1 MKKKLLSGVTILII
15 TANPVYAADLFN
27 LTATVFRDTVPSQT
41 GTASFDTIEDIIDS
55 VDSQHLQSIIPS
67 YTPTSAANIELNIR
81 GLPATVTYAAN
92 RTTLV
97 FQVPSLNISEQ
108 FTGATRDQSQDLF
121 ETYLEENGDGILT
134 QMLQS
139 LAATTAID
147 PVAGNPNS
155 LMATMGASSFDV
167 GTDVGGSQM
176 IKGETPSGNNL
187 LSMGMMYGGYSAGDY
202 SQDVYTLPLRYAIHL
217 DSDPRKQVIL
227 DMPITCIDT
236 EGGKTYSAAF
246 GATLLRYPVT
256 DNWTL
261 TPAIRTGAVGS
272 VDLGSAAILYSGS
285 LTSNYNLYWDE
296 LRVSIGNMAAQFKTT
311 SIDAG
316 DYSVDY
322 DLSNTMIK
330 NGVGVEVPL
339 SFSMLGKSTS
349 WQFDVAHTAF
359 FGDPLYIDSYVDVS
373 MSLGT
378 RAPQSDGNIR
388 FGFTYT
394 AGNHSFNGLRVN
406 CGYTF

>member
-1 MKKKLLSGVTILII
+1 
-15 TANPVYAADLFN
+15 
-27 LTATVFRDTVPSQT
+27 
-41 GTASFDTIEDIIDS
+41 
-55 VDSQHLQSIIPS
+55 
-67 YTPTSAANIELNIR
+67 
-81 GLPATVTYAAN
+81 
-92 RTTLV
+92 
-97 FQVPSLNISEQ
+97 
-108 FTGATRDQSQDLF
+108 
-121 ETYLEENGDGILT
+121 
-134 QMLQS
+134 
-139 LAATTAID
+139 
-147 PVAGNPNS
+147 
-155 LMATMGASSFDV
+155 
-167 GTDVGGSQM
+167 
-176 IKGETPSGNNL
+176 
-187 LSMGMMYGGYSAGDY
+187 
-202 SQDVYTLPLRYAIHL
+202 
-217 DSDPRKQVIL
+217 VIL

-261 TPAIRTGAVGS
+261 TPAVRTGAVGS

>member
-1 MKKKLLSGVTILII
+1 MKTKLLSCVAMVTI
-15 TANPVYAADLFN
+15 TASPIYAADLFT
-27 LTATVFRDTVPSQT
+27 LTATVPGETVAT
-41 GTASFDTIEDIIDS
+41 SFDTIEDIIDS
-55 VDSQHLQSIIPS
+55 VDNQHLESIVPS
-67 YTPTSAANIELNIR
+67 YTPSSAANLELNIR
-81 GLPATVTYAAN
+81 GLPATVTYAEN
-92 RTTLV
+92 QTTLV
-97 FQVPSLNISEQ
+97 FQVPSLNINQQ
-108 FTGATRDQSQDLF
+108 FTGATRDQSQELF
-121 ETYLEENGDGILT
+121 EDYLEKNGDGILT
-134 QMLQS
+134 QMLRS

-155 LMATMGASSFDV
+155 LMATMGASSFDN

-176 IKGETPSGNNL
+176 IKGQSASSNNL

-202 SQDVYTLPLRYAIHL
+202 SQKVYTLPLKYTFRL

-236 EGGKTYSAAF
+236 EGGKTYTAAF
-246 GATLLRYPVT
+246 GGTFRYPIS
-256 DNWTL
+256 DDWSL
-261 TPAIRTGAVGS
+261 TPAIRSGAVGS
-272 VDLGSAAILYSGS
+272 IDLGSAAILYSGS

-296 LRVSIGNMAAQFKTT
+296 LKVSIGNMAAQFE
-311 SIDAG
+311 SIAIDAG
-316 DYSVDY
+316 DYSIDY

-330 NGVGVEVPL
+330 NGVGVEGPL
-339 SFSMLGKSTS
+339 SFTIFGKTTS

-359 FGDPLYIDSYVDVS
+359 FGDPLYVDSYVDVS